1 VRKKIFVGVFSLVLT
16 ASLGF
21 LFLHAQNNAEP
32 RLAPLNPAFLKM
44 IEAMRAGTFYLDPKL
59 GYIPGPVDHSLFTAI
74 AAPPERPVEGYP
86 TWYDLRTYNKVT
98 SVKDQGQ
105 CGSCWA
111 FSAIGGIE
119 SSLMPTESRNFSE
132 QHLNKYHGFDYAEC
146 GGGNTN
152 MSAAYFARWGGP
164 YNESDYPYP
173 YSSNSST
180 PGEGSAAIQKHVQ
193 RAVWLPKDHD
203 TIKAF
208 VSSSLYGAV
217 TFAFKATSGLE
228 SNSTDAYYNATNYAY
243 YYPTAAVTN
252 HEILIIG
259 WDDSFAKTKFSTT
272 PPGNGAWLCRNSWG
286 TSYENSGYFWMSY
299 YDATIDDLCVFSFV
313 QPVTNYE
320 NIYQY
325 DPLGWVYG
333 YGNSTTTY
341 WSANIF
347 TATTNGPLKAISYVT
362 TDQCIVS
369 YYVYK
374 NPTATNPT
382 SGTLVASGTDSFS
395 YPAYLTTDLSAPVA
409 LANGDKFSVVIR
421 FVNNSYTY
429 PAALEGRASGY
440 SSGATN
446 AAGQSFCSDDGT
458 AWTDY
463 ATLWGNTYKMNCCIK
478 AFTGPGSY
486 TLTIQVIQ
494 PNGGE
499 IWEVGT
505 VHNITW
511 TPQNLTGNVTID
523 LYKGGSFSRN
533 IGTVAATGGTYAW
546 SIPADLP
553 TGSDYKVRIYQGSV
567 EDYSDNVFTI
577 TTVVTPSIHIDSPN
591 GGESWTRGTSHN
603 ITWTPQN
610 LTGNVTI
617 DLYKGGVFS
626 SNIGNA
632 AASAGTFNWKISLTQ
647 TAGNDYRI
655 RVYQGTVEDYSDNN
669 FIINSGIIGNS
680 FIYNG
685 SWTGAGKAGAG
696 WFIGDFNGDGKKDIF
711 RYYPGVS
718 GADMFLSDGTQF
730 NSVGSWTGAG
740 YGSDGWYVG
749 DFNGDGKDDI
759 FRYLPGISGADMFLS
774 NGTQFNSVGSWT
786 GAGYGSDGWYVGD
799 FNGDGKDDIFR
810 YLPGISGADMF
821 LSNGTQFNSVGSWTG
836 AGYGSDGWYVGDFNG
851 DGKDD
856 IMRYI
861 PGVGSEVFLS
871 DGTQFVSAG
880 IWTGAGNG
888 ADGWYV
894 GDFNGD
900 GECDIFRYVPGV
912 SGAEVFLSDGT
923 KFVEAG
929 SWTGAGNGTD
939 GWYVGDF
946 NGDGKDDIFRYYP
959 GVSGADVFLA
969 GSVSGSVS
977 EFDAFQMNASSSVGI
992 LLDAA
997 YWMEEKWLEP
1007 FRLKAGRGEP
1017 VSLMDL
1023 KQAYENATGE
1033 KPNRA
1038 VLLRWLK
1045 RHDFRL
1051 ISKE

>member
-21 LFLHAQNNAEP
+21 LFLHAQNDAEP
-32 RLAPLNPAFLKM
+32 MLAPLNPAFLKM
-44 IEAMRAGTFYLDPKL
+44 IKAKQAGKFYVDPKF
-59 GYIPGPVDHSLFTAI
+59 GYVPGPVDHSYFTTT
-74 AAPPERPVEGYP
+74 AARPAAESFP
-86 TWYDLRTYNKVT
+86 ASYDLRTYNKVT

-119 SSLMPTESRNFSE
+119 SSLLPTESRNFSE
-132 QHLNKYHGFDYAEC
+132 QHLNKYHGFDWAEC

-152 MSAAYFARWGGP
+152 MSAAYFARWDGP

-180 PGEGSAAIQKHVQ
+180 PGEGSAAVQKHIQ

-208 VSSSLYGAV
+208 VSSPLYGAV
-217 TFAFKATSGLE
+217 TFAFKATNGLE
-228 SNSTDAYYNATNYAY
+228 SNSTDAYYNAPNYAY
-243 YYPTAAVTN
+243 YYPTAADIN

-272 PPGNGAWLCRNSWG
+272 PAGNGAWLCKNSWG
-286 TSYENSGYFWMSY
+286 TSYENSGYFWISY
-299 YDATIDDLCVFSFV
+299 YDATIGDLGVFSFV

-325 DPLGWVYG
+325 DPLGWVYSL
-333 YGNSTTTY
+333 GNGTTTY
-341 WSANIF
+341 WSANVF
-347 TATTNGPLKAISYVT
+347 TATTNDPLKAISYVT
-362 TDQCIVS
+362 TDACTVS
-369 YYVYK
+369 YYIYK

-382 SGTLVASGTDSFS
+382 SGTLVASGTATFS
-395 YPAYLTTDLSAPVA
+395 YPAYLTSDLSAPVT
-409 LANGDKFSVVIR
+409 LATGDKFSVVIQ
-421 FVNNSYTY
+421 FVNNSYKY
-429 PAALEGRASGY
+429 PAALEGYQSGY
-440 SSGATN
+440 SSRATN

-478 AFTGPGSY
+478 AFTVFSVVS
-486 TLTIQVIQ
+486 LTIS
-494 PNGGE
+494 
-499 IWEVGT
+499 GT
-505 VHNITW
+505 VKVGETPLENVAMTGLPGNVKTNASGQYTGTVNSGWTGTVTPTLAGYAFEPTSKSYANITSNQTQNYAATSAYTISGTVKVGE
-511 TPQNLTGNVTID
+511 TPLENVAMTGLPGNVKTNASGQ
-523 LYKGGSFSRN
+523 YT
-533 IGTVAATGGTYAW
+533 GTVNSGWSGTVT
-546 SIPADLP
+546 P
-553 TGSDYKVRIYQGSV
+553 TLAGYTFVPTSRT
-567 EDYSDNVFTI
+567 YSN
-577 TTVVTPSIHIDSPN
+577 VVTP
-591 GGESWTRGTSHN
+591 
-603 ITWTPQN
+603 Q
-610 LTGNVTI
+610 
-617 DLYKGGVFS
+617 
-626 SNIGNA
+626 A
-632 AASAGTFNWKISLTQ
+632 
-647 TAGNDYRI
+647 NDDFYA
-655 RVYQGTVEDYSDNN
+655 Y
-669 FIINSGIIGNS
+669 IINGNLGFRS
-680 FIYNG
+680 SG

-786 GAGYGSDGWYVGD
+786 GAGYGSDGWFIGD
-799 FNGDGKDDIFR
+799 FNGDGKDDLFR
-810 YLPGISGADMF
+810 YLPGVSGADMF

-977 EFDAFQMNASSSVGI
+977 EFDAFQRNASSSVGI
-992 LLDAA
+992 SLDAA

-1038 VLLRWLK
+1038 VFLRWLK